1 MSQKMKKFLV
11 FTQKE
16 FYHIF
21 RDRWTSIVLLILP
34 ILMIILFGFGIS
46 TEIKNTRFAVFDPS
60 KDIAT
65 QAIINKMQISEY
77 FTLEEN
83 IKDPKMIDE
92 IFKQGKTGFVLV
104 FSENFYQNL
113 LHTKEAQVLLISDG
127 TDPNTAATLTN
138 YATGIIAEYLEE
150 LNQGK
155 TIPYQINTEI
165 KLLYNPTLKGAYSTV
180 PGVMGMILML
190 ICAMMSSISIARE
203 KELGTM
209 EVILVSPM
217 PPILIILAKVVPYFT
232 ISIINF
238 ATVLCLAVFVL
249 EVPIAGS
256 LLLLI
261 FVSVIFIF
269 VSLALGLLISSVV
282 DSQIAALLF
291 SVMGLMFPV
300 IMLSGL
306 MFPIENMPLILQA
319 AAQIIPAKWYIS
331 ATRSIMIKGVGFES
345 IVKEVVVLSTMAVFL
360 VGLSLKKFKIRLE

>member
-1 MSQKMKKFLV
+1 MLMKQFLV

-21 RDRWTSIVLLILP
+21 RDRWTTIVLMLLP
-34 ILMIILFGFGIS
+34 VLMILLFGYGIT

-60 KDIAT
+60 KDAGT
-65 QAIINKMQISEY
+65 REIINKIQNSEY

-83 IKDPKMIDE
+83 LSDPNRIE
-92 IFKQGKTGFVLV
+92 SIFKQGKTGFAIV
-104 FSENFYQNL
+104 FSEKFYQNL
-113 LHTKEAQVLLISDG
+113 VHTGEAQILLVADG

-138 YATGIIAEYLEE
+138 YASGIIREYLLE
-150 LNQGK
+150 LNHGRE
-155 TIPYQINTEI
+155 IPYQINTEVN
-165 KLLYNPTLKGAYSTV
+165 LLYNPTLKGSYSTV

-190 ICAMMSSISIARE
+190 ICAMMSSVSIARE

-217 PPILIILAKVVPYFT
+217 PPILIILAKVVPYFA
-232 ISIINF
+232 ISLINF

-249 EVPIAGS
+249 EVPIVGS
-256 LLLLI
+256 LWLLI
-261 FVSVIFIF
+261 LVSVIFIF
-269 VSLALGLLISSVV
+269 VSLALGLLISSLV

-306 MFPIENMPLILQA
+306 MFPIENMPLILQGI
-319 AAQIIPAKWYIS
+319 AQIIPAKWYIS
-331 ATRSIMIKGVGFES
+331 ATRNIMIKGVGIAS
-345 IVKEVVVLSTMAVFL
+345 IAKELIVLTSMAVFFIA
-360 VGLSLKKFKIRLE
+360 LSLKKFKIRLE